1 MTSRVTV
8 MSNVGFLSH
17 RQGTVTTMA
26 PEVPPEDRGNAKTPG
41 VVGRRVVVG
50 GGIGAG
56 KSAVC
61 DVFAGRGY
69 LVVSADEVGHGLLA
83 DDEPTI
89 AEIAQLWPGAVTAG
103 SVVRIFIASV
113 VFSDARSLD
122 RLEQIMHPRII
133 GWGERAVM
141 LLTAVGIAVEV
152 PILPLVM
159 NTPFLMADDF
169 TRVAVVAN
177 DRTRLARAVA
187 RGGDASDIARRMN
200 LQASDNA
207 WRSWADVV
215 VDNSGSW
222 AVTEATVIAVIEG
235 QAHG

>member
-1 MTSRVTV
+1 I
-8 MSNVGFLSH
+8 
-17 RQGTVTTMA
+17 MA
-26 PEVPPEDRGNAKTPG
+26 PEVPPDDRGNAETPE
-41 VVGRRVVVG
+41 VTGRRVVVG

-89 AEIAQLWPGAVTAG
+89 AAIADLWPGAVAGG
-103 SVVRIFIASV
+103 SVDRAALASV

-122 RLEQIMHPRII
+122 RLEQIMHPRIMGTI
-133 GWGERAVM
+133 HELVDARPTDDIV
-141 LLTAVGIAVEV
+141 IEV

-159 NTPFLMADDF
+159 DTPFLMAEDF
-169 TRVAVVAN
+169 TRVAVVAD

-187 RGGDASDIARRMN
+187 RGGDASDIAKRMN

-215 VDNSGSW
+215 VENSGSW
-222 AVTEATVIAVIEG
+222 TATEAAVFALIEG

>member
-1 MTSRVTV
+1 MTSRVAV

-89 AEIAQLWPGAVTAG
+89 AAIAELWPGAVTAG
-103 SVVRIFIASV
+103 SVDRAALASV

-122 RLEQIMHPRII
+122 RLEQIMHPRIMATI
-133 GWGERAVM
+133 HELVDARPADD
-141 LLTAVGIAVEV
+141 IAVEV